1 MVAPLTLY
9 EGLTIGTGIVF
20 GSSGFAPPTPSY
32 SFGSIPSSI
41 NEGSAGTFNVTT
53 TNVSDGTTLY
63 WTVSN
68 TTTSN
73 ADFSSTSGSFTIT
86 SNAGSFTVTPTA
98 DATTEGSETFTVALR
113 TVSITGTVVATSSTV
128 TINDTSTTPT
138 GGLKVYLQS
147 APTSGSTWSDTS
159 GNGYNATLYK
169 SGTGNYVYNSANG
182 GGIVTTGS
190 TLSNGAMI
198 DIPYNLPSTFS
209 IEIVASISATNYWA
223 SLFGNEAYGS
233 SKGFLAYWGLDTL
246 LVIGTPSSGESYS
259 MSSGAKANRN
269 HYLITVTGS
278 TLKFY
283 LNGTLKTKSSGTF
296 AQPSGGLSTNS
307 LQIGARHPNSG
318 TIHTIN
324 DAAHGT
330 YYMVRVYDS
339 VLDQTAVTTNYN
351 EAKAAFG
358 L

>member
-9 EGLTIGTGIVF
+9 EGLTICTGIVF
-20 GSSGFAPPTPSY
+20 VSSGSAPPTPSY

-63 WTVSN
+63 WTVATNSG
-68 TTTSN
+68 
-73 ADFSSTSGSFTIT
+73 DFGTTSGSFTIT

-169 SGTGNYVYNSANG
+169 SGTGNYTYNSANG
-182 GGIVTTGS
+182 GGIVTTGG
-190 TLSNGAMI
+190 TTINGAMI
-198 DIPYNLPSTFS
+198 DIPYNLPSTFT
-209 IEIVASISATNYWA
+209 IEIVASITATNYWS
-223 SLFGNEAYGS
+223 SLFGNEVWS
-233 SKGFLAYWGLDTL
+233 TKGYLAYFGSDTQIA
-246 LVIGTPSSGESYS
+246 IGSPNAVQFYALAG
-259 MSSGAKANRN
+259 GAKANRN

-283 LNGTLKTKSSGTF
+283 LNGTLQTKTSGTF
-296 AQPSGGLSTNS
+296 AQPSGGISTNS
-307 LQIGARHPNSG
+307 LQIGARHPNAG
-318 TIHTIN
+318 TIHTVT
-324 DAAHGT
+324 DPAHGT

-351 EAKAAFG
+351 QAKSAFG